1 MSEEAPKPRSFLGK
15 VFFVFK
21 FLEIRLRFVAILVIT
36 ALVVG
41 YWDHIQ
47 NYYERYQ
54 REHQTAQSTGS
65 AGVPAGS
72 SAEAESGT
80 EFYCGMHPFVVRDR
94 QGKCPICGMDLVERK
109 KGAAATLPEGTLAR
123 VQVSPQRI
131 AQAGIQVEPVLYR
144 LLTRTLRSYGVAEA
158 EESRMS
164 KISARFPGRIQEL
177 LVNTVGAV
185 VKKGEPLAK
194 IYSPRF
200 LAASQEYV
208 RALTANEKDTPP
220 SNPEM
225 AKLEKGRSE
234 QMAAAARKRLALA
247 GFTEAQLDAIA
258 ENGKVNDSVTLYAPQ
273 SGTVIEKSVL
283 LGESVEEGTTLFTVA
298 DLGELWVQ
306 AKVLEADLASVKTG
320 MPVEISTV
328 AWPGR
333 IFYGNV
339 EFIYPVM
346 DEANRTVKVRVT
358 VANPDGKLK
367 PGMYANAV
375 IRTPIGQY
383 TVEGEKNI
391 PLNPPS
397 KGEFQL
403 PTSKQEDADRFLA
416 SLADGA
422 TYYICPMDAQVVSDK
437 AGKCPV
443 CGMNLDAKKQ
453 GEPVAGAADG
463 GVPNLPTKTQ
473 EDANKYLAS
482 IPAGAA
488 YFLCT
493 MHAEVVSDKPGDCP
507 LCGMKLE
514 ERKKEASAAV
524 TGPETGTTER
534 WVEGYACPMHPDELS
549 DKPGVCRMCNCGMV
563 MKKWKAERVLSVPES
578 AVIDTGIRKIVY
590 VETESGVYD
599 ARAVTLDN
607 RVGAYYPVI
616 DGLKA
621 GQRIVSQGS
630 FLVDAEA
637 RLNPA
642 TPKAEEKSAPAAP
655 TAGQAGM
662 AKMPGM

>member
-1 MSEEAPKPRSFLGK
+1 MSEEERKPRSFLGR
-15 VFFVFK
+15 VFFLFK
-21 FLEIRLRFVAILVIT
+21 FLEIRLRFVAILVVT

-54 REHQTAQSTGS
+54 REHQTVQVAGDAAPAQ
-65 AGVPAGS
+65 
-72 SAEAESGT
+72 AESDV
-80 EFYCGMHPFVVRDR
+80 EYYCGMHPFVVRDR
-94 QGKCPICGMDLVERK
+94 AGKCPICGMDLVERK

-131 AQAGIQVEPVLYR
+131 AQAGIQVEPALYR
-144 LLTRTLRSYGVAEA
+144 LLTRTLRSYGVAEE

-177 LVNTVGAV
+177 FVSTVGAV

-194 IYSPRF
+194 IYSPKY

-208 RALTANEKDTPP
+208 RALTSSEKDTPP

-225 AKLEKGRSE
+225 AALEKGRSE
-234 QMAAAARKRLALA
+234 QMVAAARKRLALA
-247 GFTEAQLDAIA
+247 GFTDAQLEAIA
-258 ENGKVNDSVTLYAPQ
+258 ENGKVNDTVTLFAPQ

-283 LGESVEEGTTLFTVA
+283 LGETVEEGTVLFTVA

-306 AKVLEADLASVKTG
+306 AKVLEADLASVKVG
-320 MPVEISTV
+320 MPVEIATV
-328 AWPGR
+328 AWPGK

-346 DEANRTVKVRVT
+346 DEANRTVKVRVA
-358 VANPDGKLK
+358 VANPDGNLK

-375 IRTPIGQY
+375 FRSPVGAY
-383 TVEGEKNI
+383 SEEGGAKADTS
-391 PLNPPS
+391 PNPAS
-397 KGEFQL
+397 KGDLQL
-403 PTSKQEDADRFLA
+403 PTTKLEDAKKYIA
-416 SLADGA
+416 SLDTGA
-422 TYYICPMDAQVVSDK
+422 SYYICS
-437 AGKCPV
+437 
-443 CGMNLDAKKQ
+443 
-453 GEPVAGAADG
+453 
-463 GVPNLPTKTQ
+463 
-473 EDANKYLAS
+473 
-482 IPAGAA
+482 
-488 YFLCT
+488 

-507 LCGMKLE
+507 LCGMHLE
-514 ERKKEASAAV
+514 ERKKEAAGALV
-524 TGPETGTTER
+524 GPEVGNMEQWT
-534 WVEGYACPMHPDELS
+534 EGYACPMHPDELS
-549 DKPGVCRMCNCGMV
+549 DKPGVCRVCNCGMV

-590 VETESGVYD
+590 VETEPGVYD

-616 DGLKA
+616 YGLTV
-621 GQRIVSQGS
+621 GQHIVSQGS

-637 RLNPA
+637 RLNPS
-642 TPKAEEKSAPAAP
+642 TPKAVETSAPAAP
-655 TAGQAGM
+655 AAGHTGM